1 MCVCVAGVVKRRREV
16 RGSGKRWVLNQR
28 RVRGGVEEGGLTLG
42 TFNLVIGSHSEIQ
55 LHSWFI
61 KSKRFYLGLPPR
73 GMESG
78 QGHLH
83 PQTRKKDL
91 RPSKVLPGHLA
102 PQLPR

>member
-1 MCVCVAGVVKRRREV
+1 VVGGHPMLPMHKLPSVIFVALKA
-16 RGSGKRWVLNQR
+16 VLLESR
-28 RVRGGVEEGGLTLG
+28 SAHLIRKFTVENHNRNGIS
-42 TFNLVIGSHSEIQ
+42 V
-55 LHSWFI
+55 
-61 KSKRFYLGLPPR
+61 GLPPR